1 MDTAIDLALTAAW
14 LSFGVLLAY
23 HVFNTWQRGQPLPFF
38 WMLERYGLSVAQAE
52 QAAGKEAFAA
62 ALRGCER
69 CSDKKACARALAAD
83 CFGRGPLACPN
94 AKYLERVKGAE
105 VPRSGLRSC

>member
-1 MDTAIDLALTAAW
+1 MDTAIDLALTTAW
-14 LSFGVLLAY
+14 LAFGVLLAY
-23 HVFNTWQRGQPLPFF
+23 HVLTTWRGDPLPLFR
-38 WMLERYGLSVAQAE
+38 MLERYGLSVAQAE

-105 VPRSGLRSC
+105 VQRSGLRSC